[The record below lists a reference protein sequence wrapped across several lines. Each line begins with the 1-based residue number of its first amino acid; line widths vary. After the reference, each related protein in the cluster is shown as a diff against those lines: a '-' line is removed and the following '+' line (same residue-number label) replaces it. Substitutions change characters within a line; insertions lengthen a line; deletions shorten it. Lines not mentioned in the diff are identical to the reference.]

1 MRGTIDPLAPRCDN
15 FDMSGRR
22 RRDRKIVRQAERIG
36 PRWRLRAVVLV
47 ALLATLWAPAAAENR
62 DGIAVIIGNK
72 TYSGDTP
79 EVAFAHNDAR
89 AVKRFVIERLG
100 YRPGNVIDLRD
111 ATLARLREVFG
122 GETSHKGRLHN
133 WVRAGKSSVV
143 VFYSGHGVPGLN
155 DRRGYLLPVD
165 GDPNLGEISGYSLDL
180 LYRNLSRL
188 EARSVTVYLDA
199 CFSGNSHG
207 GVLVRQAS
215 GLAVTPRLPG
225 AAPRMSVL
233 SAAESDQL
241 ASWDEDARHGLFTRH
256 LLVALRGAADRKA
269 HGDEDGRVT
278 LGEVR
283 RYLDDEMTYQARRR
297 FGRDQRATVI
307 GDAATVLATVAP
319 KTPAIPV
326 GETVQEMDTEMVAL
340 KNANV
345 RTGPSTSRS
354 KLAVISRASRV
365 NVTGRSGDWYRVA
378 LADGRT
384 GWIWRPLL
392 GDKPPSDVAKRY
404 RPGENF
410 KDCDACP
417 EMVAVPPGTFL
428 MGSPPDEKGR
438 GDREGPPRRVAIAGA
453 MAVGKYE
460 VTFAEWDACRADGGC
475 NGHIPDDR
483 GWGRGRR
490 PVIGVSWADA
500 AAYAKWLGRKTGKPY
515 RLPSEAEWE
524 YAARAGTS
532 TPQFWGRHRDGACM
546 FANVRDLAGKRLSS
560 LAEGHYS
567 CDDGH
572 ARTAQVGRFSVN
584 RFGLH
589 DVMGNVWE
597 WVADCWRPD
606 RVGDALTGD
615 RCRRRVL
622 RGGSWRSA
630 PDTIRSAARHS
641 SAIDSRDEAVGFR
654 VVRALEDEYGGL
666 RPGHDDRRGTVIVR
680 DHRWP
685 RVIPPP
691 ARNVIVVRGLPRP
704 RLRSPRRHLPAPRA
718 RRADRYENWQRRF
731 VGDFRRVIRHHW
743 RRLHR

>member
-1 MRGTIDPLAPRCDN
+1 MIDPLAPRCDN
-15 FDMSGRR
+15 FNMSGRR
-22 RRDRKIVRQAERIG
+22 RRDRKIVRHAEKIG
-36 PRWRLRAVVLV
+36 PRWRFRAVVLV
-47 ALLATLWAPAAAENR
+47 VLLAIFSIPAVAENR

-72 TYSGDTP
+72 TYSRGTP

-100 YRPGNVIDLRD
+100 YRAGNVIDLRD

-165 GDPNLGEISGYSLDL
+165 GDPNLAEISGYSLDL
-180 LYRNLSRL
+180 LYRNLSKL
-188 EARSVTVYLDA
+188 EAASVTVYLDA

-225 AAPRMSVL
+225 AAPRMTVL

-256 LLVALRGAADRKA
+256 LLAALRGAADRKA

-297 FGRDQRATVI
+297 YGRDQRATVI

-319 KTPAIPV
+319 ETAPKTPAIPV
-326 GETVQEMDTEMVAL
+326 GETVQEMDLELVAL

-345 RTGPSTSRS
+345 RAGPSTSRS
-354 KLAVISRASRV
+354 RLAVIGRAGRV

-384 GWIWRPLL
+384 GWIWSPLL
-392 GDKPPSDVAKRY
+392 GDKLPSDFAKRY

-410 KDCDACP
+410 KDCDTCP

-438 GDREGPPRRVAIAGA
+438 SDGEGPPRRVTIAGA

-475 NGHIPDDR
+475 NGHLPDDR

-500 AAYAKWLGRKTGKPY
+500 AAYAKWLRRKTGKSY

-546 FANVRDLAGKRLSS
+546 FANVHDLAGKRLSS
-560 LAEGHYS
+560 FPEGPYR

-572 ARTAQVGRFSVN
+572 ARTAPVGRFSVN

-589 DVMGNVWE
+589 DMMGNVWE
-597 WVADCWRPD
+597 WVLDCWRPD
-606 RVGDALTGD
+606 RAGDAPTDD

-641 SAIDSRDEAVGFR
+641 GAIDSRDEAVGFR
-654 VVRALEDEYGGL
+654 VIRALEDEFGGL
-666 RPGHDDRRGTVIVR
+666 RPGHDDRPGTVIVR
-680 DHRWP
+680 DHRRP
-685 RVIPPP
+685 RFIAPP
-691 ARNVIVVRGLPRP
+691 ARNVVIVRGLPRP
-704 RLRSPRRHLPAPRA
+704 RFRPPRRHRPV
-718 RRADRYENWQRRF
+718 RR
-731 VGDFRRVIRHHW
+731 HW
-743 RRLHR
+743 RRLHP